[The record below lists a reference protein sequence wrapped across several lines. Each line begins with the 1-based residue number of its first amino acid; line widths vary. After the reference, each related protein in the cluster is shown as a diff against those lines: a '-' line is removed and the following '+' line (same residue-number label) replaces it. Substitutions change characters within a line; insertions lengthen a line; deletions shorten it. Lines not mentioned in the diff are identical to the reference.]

1 MPAHATMPPAPAAVP
16 TRSSVPR
23 VTPPS
28 PLAPQTNKQ
37 LRVQLATMKFKH
49 HDSKRKEKLG
59 KVVACRKRMVE
70 FELRQGKQFDMDA
83 FEKSMRK
90 AHSAP
95 VPSPNQKN
103 LGGPFEPPALQP
115 GGPLAH
121 RVREKVGCHP
131 KQGLAVA
138 ALMHRVPTPPREAD
152 AANAVG
158 AHEQSCAA
166 ALDGCAV
173 QSVPPTPP
181 IRDL

>member
-83 FEKSMRK
+83 LLSPYESREDEQRSDATRK
-90 AHSAP
+90 VSRTMLSAIVAAVHRALPIVFRNFKWAPDGASIKVDFKDYNFVEVFIYATFVMVSAP
-95 VPSPNQKN
+95 TLIQIFNKTQV
-103 LGGPFEPPALQP
+103 L
-115 GGPLAH
+115 
-121 RVREKVGCHP
+121 
-131 KQGLAVA
+131 
-138 ALMHRVPTPPREAD
+138 T
-152 AANAVG
+152 
-158 AHEQSCAA
+158 
-166 ALDGCAV
+166 
-173 QSVPPTPP
+173 
-181 IRDL
+181 